1 MSRLTHDD
9 VEESYAR
16 VLRLA
21 EELGIDTTDWALVP
35 GELGNSGARRTPYR
49 IARNDQR
56 LMVLGY
62 TRRTAVDALIAVA
75 TAYEVALSAGA
86 A

>member
-1 MSRLTHDD
+1 MSRLTYDD
-9 VEESYAR
+9 VEDAYAR

-21 EELGIDTTDWALVP
+21 EELGIDTQNWLLVH
-35 GELGNSGARRTPYR
+35 GEMAHNGARRTPYR
-49 IARNDQR
+49 ISRSDQR
-56 LMVLGY
+56 LMTLGF
-62 TRRTAVDALIAVA
+62 TRRTAVDALVAVA